1 MKIIRILIILA
12 AFLIMISS
20 MVSLIAP
27 KDPKTAVYI
36 NIAAMATLVVVIT
49 LLNFQK
55 QNNAKRHR

>member
-1 MKIIRILIILA
+1 MEKGTLSLQISRLIQYGLQRG
-12 AFLIMISS
+12 
-20 MVSLIAP
+20 LIAP
-27 KDPKTAVYI
+27 EDPKTAVYI